1 MTSSSGSNV
10 TYERLLRLV
19 VCFWLIL
26 KVIWTQQSDYIGRKF
41 TQTHAVPWFVLF
53 LGGGGTRQRFV
64 ERQQQHAFQS
74 TAPTW
79 RGRQTSTGVEST
91 GRSSSE
97 HDSTE
102 CLTSPTSTNPVSGML
117 VSSSRSIYMC
127 FFLEFLNGKQASYH
141 YNSSQFILTLVIF
154 C

>member
-1 MTSSSGSNV
+1 MTSSSGANV

-19 VCFWLIL
+19 VCFWLTL
-26 KVIWTQQSDYIGRKF
+26 KVMWTPRSDYWERIHTDTRN
-41 TQTHAVPWFVLF
+41 AMICSI

-102 CLTSPTSTNPVSGML
+102 CLTSPTSTNPVSGRL
-117 VSSSRSIYMC
+117 ASSSRSIYIC
-127 FFLEFLNGKQASYH
+127 GFIYLFFLEIFNGEQAFYH
-141 YNSSQFILTLVIF
+141 YTIHIANSY
-154 C
+154 

>member
-1 MTSSSGSNV
+1 MTSSSGANV

-41 TQTHAVPWFVLF
+41 TQTHAVQWFVLF
-53 LGGGGTRQRFV
+53 LGGSGTRQRFV

-102 CLTSPTSTNPVSGML
+102 CLTSSPSTNPVSGML
-117 VSSSRSIYMC
+117 ASSSSFIYIC
-127 FFLEFLNGKQASYH
+127 GFIYIFFLEIFNGEQAFYH
-141 YNSSQFILTLVIF
+141 YTIHIANSY
-154 C
+154 